1 MVTEKFNDFYMS
13 HKNEIDDHINNI
25 KESGDY
31 NDLETRLAWDIARAL
46 RYWEWMPKDEQGYVG
61 GTDAQC
67 TTLFKQALRKSEIPY
82 QYFVIRQF
90 LAPKVNQYFRGLIL
104 YITI

>member
-1 MVTEKFNDFYMS
+1 MKEGGLLEVLWIWLQKSLMIFYMS

-82 QYFVIRQF
+82 
-90 LAPKVNQYFRGLIL
+90 
-104 YITI
+104 